1 MGLGKRGG
9 GPERVVEIR
18 WLAYHSPG
26 SWPIS
31 EATLSVSAMRAP
43 IKSVKALASV

>member
-1 MGLGKRGG
+1 MVGIG
-9 GPERVVEIR
+9 

-31 EATLSVSAMRAP
+31 EATSLAVAIREA
-43 IKSVKALASV
+43 IESVKALASL

>member
-1 MGLGKRGG
+1 MGIG
-9 GPERVVEIR
+9 

-31 EATLSVSAMRAP
+31 EATLSVLAIREDIA
-43 IKSVKALASV
+43 SVKALASL